1 MIVNLN
7 LQDKTIIV
15 IGGGNEAQKRINY
28 LLKQDCEITVISD
41 SINSQINKWVKAKK
55 IKFKKQKIQ
64 DTKFIS
70 KFKPHMIITTTNN
83 KAINQKIINSAKRN
97 KIIAYSSD
105 NPDESDFSNP
115 AIIDFENMIQIA
127 IFTGGQS
134 PAMSKKIK
142 TKSEKILK
150 KIITKEDIAQIKIQK
165 IARKLAKETIP
176 TQTQRRECLHS
187 IMIDN
192 EIDQLIKD
200 GKLEMNQNI
209 INARVTF
216 RNAPIHILEKF
227 TIRNVENAYEQFKKH
242 SGLDECVIIQTCN
255 RIELFGKSKTYDQEK
270 IKKTWASLTGLEEE
284 ICNDN
289 LEFVE
294 NHEALHHLLKLTS
307 GLDSMVIGEEQI
319 LGQIKNS
326 ITSAR
331 QVKASG
337 QHLNTLFDKAIRIG
351 TRIRN
356 SSGIG
361 RGGISV
367 GSMAVKLV
375 EENIDE
381 LKTKKILLIGTGEVS
396 TLVAK
401 SLQRRGYS
409 FDVTSRTIG
418 RSHTFCE
425 TMGGEPVKFEKVFSG
440 FDNYDVLFV
449 ATTAPYF
456 LVTYE
461 RIMDAMKGKKNGM
474 MVLDLS
480 NPRTVDEKVAT
491 IGGVKL
497 MNLDQI
503 AEMVEKN
510 MNARL
515 NKVKS
520 IENIIN
526 EEVSVLEASMKRLD
540 AEPLVKDV
548 FKSIECLREKE
559 LRKALQMLDEKD
571 EKKIRII
578 EELTKAVVES
588 IVSTPMNNIRKA
600 SEQGKP
606 DILELASKLFD
617 YKKQNQVD

>member
-1 MIVNLN
+1 M
-7 LQDKTIIV
+7 K
-15 IGGGNEAQKRINY
+15 
-28 LLKQDCEITVISD
+28 
-41 SINSQINKWVKAKK
+41 
-55 IKFKKQKIQ
+55 
-64 DTKFIS
+64 
-70 KFKPHMIITTTNN
+70 
-83 KAINQKIINSAKRN
+83 
-97 KIIAYSSD
+97 
-105 NPDESDFSNP
+105 
-115 AIIDFENMIQIA
+115 
-127 IFTGGQS
+127 
-134 PAMSKKIK
+134 
-142 TKSEKILK
+142 
-150 KIITKEDIAQIKIQK
+150 
-165 IARKLAKETIP
+165 
-176 TQTQRRECLHS
+176 
-187 IMIDN
+187 
-192 EIDQLIKD
+192 
-200 GKLEMNQNI
+200 QNI

-216 RNAPIHILEKF
+216 RNSPIHILEKF
-227 TIRNVENAYEQFKKH
+227 TIKDVENAYEQFKKH

-255 RIELFGKSKTYDQEK
+255 RIELFGKSKTYDLDK

-284 ICNDN
+284 VFNEN

-294 NHEALHHLLKLTS
+294 NKEALYHLLKLTS
-307 GLDSMVIGEEQI
+307 GLDSMVLGEEQI

-331 QVKASG
+331 KIKASG

-367 GSMAVKLV
+367 GSIAVKLA

-401 SLQRRGYS
+401 SLQKRGYA
-409 FDVTSRTIG
+409 FDVTSRTIQ
-418 RSHTFCE
+418 RSHAFCE
-425 TMGGEPVKFEKVFSG
+425 TMGGKPIKFEEVLSG
-440 FDNYDVLFV
+440 FENYNVLFV
-449 ATTAPYF
+449 ATIAPYF

-461 RIMDAMKGKKNGM
+461 RIIQAMKNKNKGM
-474 MVLDLS
+474 MILDLS

-491 IGGVKL
+491 ISGIKL

-515 NKVKS
+515 NKVKT

-526 EEVSVLEASMKRLD
+526 EEVFVLEASMKRLD

-548 FKSIECLREKE
+548 FKNIEYLREKE
-559 LRKALQMLDEKD
+559 LQKALQMLGEKD
-571 EKKIRII
+571 EKKIKII
-578 EELTKAVVES
+578 DELTKAVVES

-606 DILELASKLFD
+606 DVVELASKLFD

>member
-1 MIVNLN
+1 
-7 LQDKTIIV
+7 
-15 IGGGNEAQKRINY
+15 
-28 LLKQDCEITVISD
+28 
-41 SINSQINKWVKAKK
+41 
-55 IKFKKQKIQ
+55 
-64 DTKFIS
+64 
-70 KFKPHMIITTTNN
+70 
-83 KAINQKIINSAKRN
+83 
-97 KIIAYSSD
+97 
-105 NPDESDFSNP
+105 
-115 AIIDFENMIQIA
+115 
-127 IFTGGQS
+127 
-134 PAMSKKIK
+134 
-142 TKSEKILK
+142 
-150 KIITKEDIAQIKIQK
+150 
-165 IARKLAKETIP
+165 
-176 TQTQRRECLHS
+176 
-187 IMIDN
+187 
-192 EIDQLIKD
+192 
-200 GKLEMNQNI
+200 MNQNI

-216 RNAPIHILEKF
+216 RNSPIHILEQF
-227 TIRNVENAYEQFKKH
+227 TIRDIENAYEQFIKH
-242 SGLDECVIIQTCN
+242 SNLDECVIIQTCN
-255 RIELFGKSKTYDQEK
+255 RIELFGKSHQYDLEK
-270 IKKTWASLTGLEEE
+270 IKKTWASITGLEAEAFNE
-284 ICNDN
+284 NV
-289 LEFVE
+289 EFVE
-294 NHEALHHLLKLTS
+294 NQEAIHHLLKLTS

-331 QVKASG
+331 KIKASG

-361 RGGISV
+361 KGGISV
-367 GSMAVKLV
+367 GSMAVKLA

-381 LKTKKILLIGTGEVS
+381 LKTKKVLLIGTGEVS

-401 SLQRRGYS
+401 SLQRRGYD

-418 RSHTFCE
+418 RSITFCE
-425 TMGGEPVKFEKVFSG
+425 TMGGKPVKFEEVLSG
-440 FDNYDVLFV
+440 FNNYDVLFV

-456 LVTYE
+456 LVTHE
-461 RIMDAMKGKKNGM
+461 RLTKAMSNKKKGM
-474 MVLDLS
+474 MILDLS

-526 EEVSVLEASMKRLD
+526 EEVSVLEASMKRLE

-548 FKSIECLREKE
+548 FKNIESLREKE
-559 LRKALQMLDEKD
+559 LQKALQMLDEKD
-571 EKKIRII
+571 EKKIKII

-600 SEQGKP
+600 SEQGNP
-606 DILELASKLFD
+606 DIVELAGKLFD
-617 YKKQNQVD
+617 YKKQKKAD

>member
-1 MIVNLN
+1 
-7 LQDKTIIV
+7 
-15 IGGGNEAQKRINY
+15 
-28 LLKQDCEITVISD
+28 
-41 SINSQINKWVKAKK
+41 
-55 IKFKKQKIQ
+55 
-64 DTKFIS
+64 
-70 KFKPHMIITTTNN
+70 
-83 KAINQKIINSAKRN
+83 
-97 KIIAYSSD
+97 
-105 NPDESDFSNP
+105 
-115 AIIDFENMIQIA
+115 
-127 IFTGGQS
+127 
-134 PAMSKKIK
+134 
-142 TKSEKILK
+142 
-150 KIITKEDIAQIKIQK
+150 
-165 IARKLAKETIP
+165 
-176 TQTQRRECLHS
+176 
-187 IMIDN
+187 
-192 EIDQLIKD
+192 
-200 GKLEMNQNI
+200 MNQNI

-216 RNAPIHILEKF
+216 RNSPIHILEKF
-227 TIRNVENAYEQFKKH
+227 TIKDVENAYEQFKKH

-255 RIELFGKSKTYDQEK
+255 RIELFGKSKTYDLDK
-270 IKKTWASLTGLEEE
+270 IKKTWASLTGLDEE
-284 ICNDN
+284 IFNEN

-294 NHEALHHLLKLTS
+294 NKEALHHLLKLTS
-307 GLDSMVIGEEQI
+307 GLDSMVLGEEQI

-331 QVKASG
+331 KIKASG

-367 GSMAVKLV
+367 GSIAVKLA

-401 SLQRRGYS
+401 SLQRRGYA
-409 FDVTSRTIG
+409 FDVASRTIQ
-418 RSHTFCE
+418 RSHAFCE
-425 TMGGEPVKFEKVFSG
+425 TMGGNPIKFEKVLSG
-440 FDNYDVLFV
+440 FENYDVLFV

-461 RIMDAMKGKKNGM
+461 RIIEAMKDKNNGIM
-474 MVLDLS
+474 ILDLS

-491 IGGVKL
+491 ISGVKL

-510 MNARL
+510 MNTRL
-515 NKVKS
+515 NKVKT

-548 FKSIECLREKE
+548 FKSVEYLREKE
-559 LRKALQMLDEKD
+559 LQKALQMLGEKD
-571 EKKIRII
+571 EKKIKII

-600 SEQGKP
+600 SEQGRSEVVE
-606 DILELASKLFD
+606 IASKLFD